1 MGAADQNPRHPDS
14 ATPKCKIKVHRL
26 MRYFYGFIK
35 EKQIEI
41 KQFIH
46 WKNYEFKDNIPKRN
60 TKSFFIILQNGIL
73 NIMNIIDY
81 SKKRRYLSL
90 KLVEAREQAGFSQ
103 KQVADSQI
111 VSQSELSKIEN
122 GGRRVDFL
130 VLLELTK
137 YYNQPISFFIP
148 DNKPDNK

>member
-1 MGAADQNPRHPDS
+1 
-14 ATPKCKIKVHRL
+14 
-26 MRYFYGFIK
+26 
-35 EKQIEI
+35 
-41 KQFIH
+41 
-46 WKNYEFKDNIPKRN
+46 
-60 TKSFFIILQNGIL
+60 
-73 NIMNIIDY
+73 MNIIDY

-90 KLVEAREQAGFSQ
+90 KLIEAREQAGLSQ

-122 GGRRVDFL
+122 GARRVDFL

-137 YYNQPISFFIP
+137 HYNQPISFFIP